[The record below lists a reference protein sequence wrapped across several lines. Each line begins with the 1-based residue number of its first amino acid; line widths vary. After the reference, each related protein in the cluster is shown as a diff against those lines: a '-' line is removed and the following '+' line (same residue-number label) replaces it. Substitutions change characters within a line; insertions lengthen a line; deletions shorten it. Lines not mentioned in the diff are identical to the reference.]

1 MSTKR
6 ADRTA
11 AKKVR
16 DKWKAKIWYTIVAPE
31 TFASKEIGETPSET
45 PEQLLG
51 RVTETTLYDITGNVK
66 KSYIKLFFKI
76 DKIEGTKAITS
87 FIGHDTLPDY
97 TRRLVRR
104 RKSRIDIIFPIS
116 TNDGYSMR
124 IKLTLVSDKRI
135 NSSLKTAIRNRIK
148 EILKDYSSKNTYS
161 EFVKYMISDTIVADI
176 ENGIKTIYPIR
187 KIEIRKSDL
196 LKTPEQPAIAPENV
210 AAEPN
215 N

>member
-6 ADRTA
+6 TERTA

-16 DKWKAKIWYTIVAPE
+16 DKWKAKIWYTIVTPE
-31 TFASKEIGETPSET
+31 TFASKEIGETPAET
-45 PEQLLG
+45 PEQLIG
-51 RVTETTLYDITGNVK
+51 RVTEATLYDITGNIK

-104 RKSRIDIIFPIS
+104 RKSRIDIIFPIF
-116 TNDGYSMR
+116 TNDGFSIR
-124 IKLTLVSDKRI
+124 IKITLVSDKRI
-135 NSSLKTAIRNRIK
+135 NSSLKTTIRNRVR
-148 EILKDYSSKNTYS
+148 EILKEFSTKNTYS
-161 EFVKYMISDTIVADI
+161 EFVKYMISDAIVIDI
-176 ENGIKTIYPIR
+176 ENGIKPIYPIR

-196 LKTPEQPAIAPENV
+196 LKTPEQPAIAPEKIT
-210 AAEPN
+210 ETN